1 MGHNGNS
8 YYIGIDLNDSYA
20 MVSFFQ
26 QNMKEP
32 ETVSTVAGSEEFQI
46 PLVLARRK
54 SIGKWY
60 YGDEARRLSKSG
72 EMVCID
78 QLLKRALN
86 SEKIVI
92 DDDSF
97 MAEELLALFLKKVM
111 ELPSKLGNP
120 SSFDRLVICVDR
132 LTKENVSM
140 FYGMAVRLGINS
152 RQLTVIDRKESF
164 YYFAL
169 NQDNSLWLHD
179 VVMFMQE
186 KESIFFYSLKRD
198 LRTTPQVV
206 SIDESISYTL
216 DKNDKDKSFLD
227 IINESFKNQIISTV
241 FLVGDTFAEGWMKQS
256 VALLCKGRRVFMVN
270 NLFTKGACYAA
281 ATRDREAEWPFVYM
295 GENEM
300 KFNLSLKVH
309 DKGELS
315 FYNLISAGS
324 NWFESKGQCEVIIS
338 GSYEVDFWK
347 QLPKSREAKIETLR
361 LTDMPPR
368 PDRATRIRITA
379 TPVSDDRID
388 IEIKDLGFGEIFM
401 SSGKVWHY
409 EMTM

>member
-20 MVSFFQ
+20 MVSYFQ

-60 YGDEARRLSKSG
+60 YGDEARKLSKSG

-140 FYGMAVRLGINS
+140 FYGMAVRLGVNS

-169 NQDNSLWLHD
+169 NQDKSLWLHD

-256 VALLCKGRRVFMVN
+256 VALLCKGRRGVMGN

-281 ATRDREAEWPFVYM
+281 ATRDKEAEWPFVYM

>member
-20 MVSFFQ
+20 MVSYFQ

-60 YGDEARRLSKSG
+60 YGNEARRLSKSG

-169 NQDNSLWLHD
+169 NQDKSLWLHD

-256 VALLCKGRRVFMVN
+256 VVLLCKGRRVFMGN

-281 ATRDREAEWPFVYM
+281 ATRDKEAEWPFVYM

>member
-60 YGDEARRLSKSG
+60 YGDEARKLSKSG

-169 NQDNSLWLHD
+169 NQDKSLWLHD

-256 VALLCKGRRVFMVN
+256 VALWCKG
-270 NLFTKGACYAA
+270 
-281 ATRDREAEWPFVYM
+281 
-295 GENEM
+295 
-300 KFNLSLKVH
+300 
-309 DKGELS
+309 
-315 FYNLISAGS
+315 
-324 NWFESKGQCEVIIS
+324 
-338 GSYEVDFWK
+338 
-347 QLPKSREAKIETLR
+347 
-361 LTDMPPR
+361 
-368 PDRATRIRITA
+368 
-379 TPVSDDRID
+379 
-388 IEIKDLGFGEIFM
+388 
-401 SSGKVWHY
+401 
-409 EMTM
+409 

>member
-169 NQDNSLWLHD
+169 NQDKSLWLHD

-256 VALLCKGRRVFMVN
+256 AALLCKGRRVFMGN

-281 ATRDREAEWPFVYM
+281 ATRDKEAEWPFVYM

>member
-256 VALLCKGRRVFMVN
+256 VALLCKGGRVFMGN

-281 ATRDREAEWPFVYM
+281 ATRDKEAEWPFVYM

>member
-20 MVSFFQ
+20 MVSYFQ

-169 NQDNSLWLHD
+169 NQDKSLWLHD

-256 VALLCKGRRVFMVN
+256 VALLCKGRRAFMGN

-281 ATRDREAEWPFVYM
+281 ATRDKEAEWPFVYM

>member
-60 YGDEARRLSKSG
+60 YGDEARKLSKSG

-132 LTKENVSM
+132 LTNENVSM

-256 VALLCKGRRVFMVN
+256 VVLLCKGRRVFMGN

-281 ATRDREAEWPFVYM
+281 ATRDKEAEWPFVYM

>member
-20 MVSFFQ
+20 MVSYFQ

-169 NQDNSLWLHD
+169 NQDKSLWLHD

-256 VALLCKGRRVFMVN
+256 VALLCKGIRVFMGN

-281 ATRDREAEWPFVYM
+281 ATRDKEAEWPFVYM

>member
-1 MGHNGNS
+1 M
-8 YYIGIDLNDSYA
+8 
-20 MVSFFQ
+20 
-26 QNMKEP
+26 
-32 ETVSTVAGSEEFQI
+32 
-46 PLVLARRK
+46 
-54 SIGKWY
+54 
-60 YGDEARRLSKSG
+60 
-72 EMVCID
+72 
-78 QLLKRALN
+78 
-86 SEKIVI
+86 
-92 DDDSF
+92 
-97 MAEELLALFLKKVM
+97 FLKKVM

-256 VALLCKGRRVFMVN
+256 VALC
-270 NLFTKGACYAA
+270 A
-281 ATRDREAEWPFVYM
+281 REDECSWAIT
-295 GENEM
+295 
-300 KFNLSLKVH
+300 SLLRGH
-309 DKGELS
+309 AMQQPRG
-315 FYNLISAGS
+315 IG
-324 NWFESKGQCEVIIS
+324 
-338 GSYEVDFWK
+338 K
-347 QLPKSREAKIETLR
+347 QNGLLYIWARMR
-361 LTDMPPR
+361 
-368 PDRATRIRITA
+368 
-379 TPVSDDRID
+379 
-388 IEIKDLGFGEIFM
+388 
-401 SSGKVWHY
+401 
-409 EMTM
+409 

>member
-20 MVSFFQ
+20 MVSYFQ

-54 SIGKWY
+54 SIGRWY

-140 FYGMAVRLGINS
+140 FYGMAVRLGVNS

-169 NQDNSLWLHD
+169 NQDKSLWLHD

-186 KESIFFYSLKRD
+186 KESIFFYSLKRN

-256 VALLCKGRRVFMVN
+256 VALLGN

-281 ATRDREAEWPFVYM
+281 ATRDKEAEWPFVYM

>member
-169 NQDNSLWLHD
+169 NQDKSLWLHD

-256 VALLCKGRRVFMVN
+256 VALLCKGRRVVMGN

-281 ATRDREAEWPFVYM
+281 ATRDKEAEWPFVYM